1 MREKKQ
7 QVSSGLMSFRH
18 SIQAK
23 LLIIVLALTI
33 IPLVGLQTYS
43 TLQSVKQNRD
53 LITQRFTQIAEAET
67 RFITEWA
74 SELLIKVRTLATL
87 EAIQNFDQAN
97 ATQLIFDYR
106 DLWGKF
112 ESFAVIGS
120 DGVTTIN
127 TDKKTIDVHDR
138 AYFIEGMKGN
148 EMISDPVVSR
158 GTGNVI
164 IVNETPIKKNGQVVG
179 AIIGNVPV
187 STIGEVLAQL
197 KLGTTGEAYLVKQD
211 GTMITA
217 PKYEKQ
223 LIDQGL
229 VKDAD
234 GNVLETAVLNF
245 KMDTFASQQI
255 AAGNSGTSTYT
266 NYVGEKVIG
275 SYTWIPSLRWGLV
288 IEQNQDEAMAQ
299 VNRFVLT
306 SVAID
311 LVIILAI
318 ILIVVFVTRSIARS
332 IRAMADV
339 AGKLA
344 VGNLQQRVDVKG
356 KDEIA
361 LLAKSFQQIITYQSQ
376 MAETARQIASGDLTG
391 NVTAISENDELG
403 LAFSTMIEKLNETVG
418 RVAQSAT
425 NLDAAAS
432 ELSSAANQAGQA
444 TNQISTTIQQVAK
457 GTTDQASAI
466 TKTASSVDQMTKAI
480 EGVAKGAQ
488 EQSLAVSRASEITEQ
503 INQAIQQVAGNA
515 EAVTKDS
522 ALASEAARKGS
533 LTVEQTLT
541 GMQSIKTKVGLSA
554 DKVEEM
560 GKRSQEIGAIV
571 ETIEDIASQ
580 TNLLALNAAIEAARA
595 GEHGKGFAVVADEV
609 RKLAERSSLATKE
622 IASLINGIQNTVAEA
637 VKAMEEG
644 SKEVEN
650 GVINANAAG
659 SALQEILDAAD
670 AVNKQASLASEAS
683 ERMKMASEELV
694 SAVDSVSAVVEENTA
709 STEEMSANSGE
720 VNSAIES
727 IASVSEENSAA
738 IEQVSASTEE
748 MTAQVEEVTASAE
761 TLTEM
766 AQSLKTVVSQFKLK
780 G

>member
-1 MREKKQ
+1 MDTKKQ
-7 QVSSGLMSFRH
+7 KVTTEMIKFRH

-33 IPLVGLQTYS
+33 LPLVGLQAYS
-43 TLQSVKQNRD
+43 ILQSVKQNQD
-53 LITQRFTQIAEAET
+53 LITQRFSQISEDET
-67 RFITEWA
+67 RYISEWA
-74 SELLIKVRTLATL
+74 SELMIKVRTLASFDTMK
-87 EAIQNFDQAN
+87 NFDSEVAMK
-97 ATQLIFDYR
+97 QLTSYKE
-106 DLWGKF
+106 LWGNF
-112 ESFAVIGS
+112 ESFALVDATGT
-120 DGVTTIN
+120 TTIN
-127 TDKKTIDVHDR
+127 TDKKTIDVKDR

-148 EMISDPVVSR
+148 ELVSDAVVSR
-158 GTGNVI
+158 GTGHVI
-164 IVNETPIKKNGQVVG
+164 IVSETPVKKDGQIVG

-187 STIGEVLAQL
+187 SKIGEVLALL
-197 KLGTTGEAYLVKQD
+197 KLGETGEAYLIKQD

-217 PKYEKQ
+217 PKYEKT

-229 VKDAD
+229 VKDAA
-234 GNVLETAVLNF
+234 GVVLETAVLNY

-255 AAGNSGTSTYT
+255 AAGKTGTSTYD
-266 NYVGEKVIG
+266 NYVGQKVIG
-275 SYTWIPSLRWGLV
+275 SYTWIPELRWGLV
-288 IEQNQDEAMAQ
+288 IEQNQDEVMAQ

-306 SVAID
+306 SVGID

-332 IRAMADV
+332 IREMAEV

-344 VGNLQQRVDVKG
+344 VGNLNQHVEVKG
-356 KDEIA
+356 KDEIG
-361 LLAKSFQQIITYQSQ
+361 LLANSFQQIIKYQSQ
-376 MAETARQIASGDLTG
+376 MAETAKQIASGDLTG
-391 NVTAISENDELG
+391 NVEALSDEDELG
-403 LAFSTMIEKLNETVG
+403 LAFSTMIEKLNTTVG
-418 RVAQSAT
+418 QVSQSAL
-425 NLDAAAS
+425 NLDEAANQ
-432 ELSSAANQAGQA
+432 LSSASNQAGQA

-466 TKTASSVDQMTKAI
+466 TKTAAAVEQMSQAI

-488 EQSLAVSRASEITEQ
+488 EQSQAVAKASEITEQ
-503 INQAIQQVAGNA
+503 INQAIMQVAGNA

-533 LTVEQTLT
+533 ITVEQTLS

-554 DKVEEM
+554 DKVQEM

-622 IASLINGIQNTVAEA
+622 IGTLINGIQNTVAEA

-644 SKEVEN
+644 SREVEN
-650 GVINANAAG
+650 GVANANAAG
-659 SALQEILDAAD
+659 VALTDILSAAE

-683 ERMKMASEELV
+683 ERMKIASEELV
-694 SAVDSVSAVVEENTA
+694 VAVDSVSAVVEENTA
-709 STEEMSANSGE
+709 STEQMAANSGE
-720 VNSAIES
+720 VNQAIES

-738 IEQVSASTEE
+738 IEEVSASTEE
-748 MTAQVEEVTASAE
+748 MTAQVEEVTASASE
-761 TLTEM
+761 LSAM
-766 AQSLKTVVSQFKLK
+766 AQALKAVVSQFTLK
-780 G
+780 

>member
-1 MREKKQ
+1 MESKKQ
-7 QVSSGLMSFRH
+7 QITTDLIKFRH
-18 SIQAK
+18 SMQAK
-23 LLIIVLALTI
+23 LLIIVLAITI
-33 IPLVGLQTYS
+33 IPIVILQTYS
-43 TLQSVKQNRD
+43 TLQSYKQNQE
-53 LITQRFTQIAEAET
+53 LINKRFAQISEDET
-67 RFITEWA
+67 RFISEWA
-74 SELLIKVRTLATL
+74 NELMIKVRTLASFETF
-87 EAIQNFDQAN
+87 QNFDNEKAIP
-97 ATQLIFDYR
+97 QLMAYR
-106 DLWGKF
+106 ELWGNF
-112 ESFAVIGS
+112 EDMALIDNTGFTS
-120 DGVTTIN
+120 IN
-127 TDKKTIDVHDR
+127 TNNKTIDVHDR
-138 AYFIEGMKGN
+138 PYFIEGMKGN

-164 IVNETPIKKNGQVVG
+164 VVSETPVKKNGKVVG
-179 AIIGNVPV
+179 AVIGNVPV
-187 STIGEVLAQL
+187 SKIAEVLAQL
-197 KLGTTGEAYLVKQD
+197 NLGNTGEAYLIKQD

-223 LIDQGL
+223 LLDQGL
-229 VKDAD
+229 VKAAD
-234 GNVLETAVLNF
+234 GTVLDTAVLNY

-255 AAGNSGTSTYT
+255 AAGNSGTSTYI

-288 IEQNQDEAMAQ
+288 IEESQDEVMAQ
-299 VNRFVLT
+299 VNQFIITSIVL
-306 SVAID
+306 D

-332 IRAMADV
+332 IRSMAVV

-344 VGNLQQRVDVKG
+344 VGNLHQQVEIKG

-361 LLAKSFQQIITYQSQ
+361 LLAKSFQQIIDYQSQ
-376 MAETARQIASGDLTG
+376 MAETARQIANGDLTG
-391 NVTAISENDELG
+391 NVTALSENDELG
-403 LAFSTMIEKLNETVG
+403 LAFTTMIEKLNATVG
-418 RVAQSAT
+418 QVSQSAL
-425 NLDAAAS
+425 NLDEAANQLAAAS
-432 ELSSAANQAGQA
+432 NQAGQA

-457 GTTDQASAI
+457 GTTDQAGAI
-466 TKTASSVDQMTKAI
+466 TKTAAAVEQMSQAI

-488 EQSLAVSRASEITEQ
+488 EQSQAVAKASEITEQ
-503 INQAIQQVAGNA
+503 INQAITQVAGNA

-533 LTVEQTLT
+533 ITVEQTLS
-541 GMQSIKTKVGLSA
+541 GMQSIKTKVGVSA
-554 DKVEEM
+554 DKVQEM
-560 GKRSQEIGAIV
+560 GKRSEEIGAIV

-659 SALQEILDAAD
+659 VALTDILNAAE
-670 AVNKQASLASEAS
+670 AVNKQAALASEAS
-683 ERMKMASEELV
+683 ERMKVASEELV
-694 SAVDSVSAVVEENTA
+694 VAVDSVSAVVEENTA
-709 STEEMSANSGE
+709 STEEMAANSGE
-720 VNSAIES
+720 VNQAIES

-748 MTAQVEEVTASAE
+748 MTAQVEEVTASASV
-761 TLTEM
+761 LTEM
-766 AQSLKTVVSQFKLK
+766 AQALKTVVSQFTLK
-780 G
+780 N

>member
-7 QVSSGLMSFRH
+7 KVSSGSLSFRQ

-23 LLIIVLALTI
+23 LLIIVLALTL

-43 TLQSVKQNRD
+43 TLQSIKQNQD
-53 LITQRFTQIAEAET
+53 LITQRFSQISEDET

-87 EAIQNFDQAN
+87 DAIQNFDQTN
-97 ATQLIFDYR
+97 AMQLIFDYR

-120 DGVTTIN
+120 DGITTIN

-138 AYFIEGMKGN
+138 TYFVEGMKGN
-148 EMISDPVVSR
+148 EMVSDPVVSR
-158 GTGNVI
+158 GTGHVI
-164 IVNETPIKKNGQVVG
+164 IVNEAPIKKNGQIVG
-179 AIIGNVPV
+179 AVIGNVPV

-197 KLGTTGEAYLVKQD
+197 QLGDTGEAYLIKQD
-211 GTMITA
+211 GTMITV

-234 GNVLETAVLNF
+234 GKVLETAVLNY

-255 AAGNSGTSTYT
+255 AAGNSGTSTYL
-266 NYVGEKVIG
+266 NYVGQKVIG

-288 IEQNQDEAMAQ
+288 IEQNQNEVMAQ

-311 LVIILAI
+311 FVIILAI
-318 ILIVVFVTRSIARS
+318 ILIVIFVTRSIARS
-332 IRAMADV
+332 IREMSDV

-344 VGNLQQRVDVKG
+344 VGNLKLQVNAKG
-356 KDEIA
+356 NDEIG
-361 LLAKSFQQIITYQSQ
+361 LLARSFQQIINYQSQ
-376 MAETARQIASGDLTG
+376 MADTARQIANGDLTG
-391 NVTAISENDELG
+391 SVFAISDDDELG
-403 LAFSTMIEKLNETVG
+403 VAFSTMIEKLNETIG
-418 RVAQSAT
+418 QVAQSAT
-425 NLDAAAS
+425 NLDEAAN
-432 ELSSAANQAGQA
+432 ELSSAANQAGRA
-444 TNQISTTIQQVAK
+444 TNQISATIQQVAK

-515 EAVTKDS
+515 AAVTKDS

-533 LTVEQTLT
+533 ETVEHTLA

-560 GKRSQEIGAIV
+560 GKRSEEIGAIV

-644 SKEVEN
+644 SKEVES
-650 GVINANAAG
+650 GVVNANAAG
-659 SALQEILDAAD
+659 SALHEILDAAD

-683 ERMKMASEELV
+683 ERMKSASEELV

-720 VNSAIES
+720 VNAAIES
-727 IASVSEENSAA
+727 IASVSEQNSAA
-738 IEQVSASTEE
+738 IEEVSASTEE

-766 AQSLKTVVSQFKLK
+766 AQALNKVVTQFKLK
-780 G
+780 S